1 MVPWGGGK
9 VYCINLILSAITYQM
24 VNKKSNELQ
33 KIKNY
38 TSCKISF
45 DGDCIILKYYAP
57 SGGGLTENTKY
68 Y

>member
-1 MVPWGGGK
+1 
-9 VYCINLILSAITYQM
+9 M

-57 SGGGLTENTKY
+57 SGGGGAHWKY
-68 Y
+68 EILLNEHLNFY